1 MKNNICKFYNKEEDG
16 HVFRYN
22 ICKDGQ
28 HVLAT
33 DSLREAIY
41 TAQQMGGYEREVYT
55 TLPDGIH
62 SKLSY
67 ACYGSLID
75 NSLEEV
81 FF

>member
-1 MKNNICKFYNKEEDG
+1 MKNYRFYNNVEEDG
-16 HVFRYN
+16 RIFKYN
-22 ICKDGQ
+22 VCKDGQ

-55 TLPDGIH
+55 TLSDGIY

-75 NSLEEV
+75 DNLEEL